1 MEEGLSTPVGTRRS
15 FFVKATMLISS
26 IIGFSLTVP
35 IVGYMVSPALKRQ
48 PKDWISVAKIEDIPA
63 NEPTA
68 LDYSMTVKDGWQNSQ
83 STKGIWAVKR
93 DDGEITVYSPICP
106 HLGCGYRWENQDRL
120 FKCPCHGSVYDME
133 GTVKAGPA
141 PRPLDTLPSKIE
153 NGNLLVMYQEFKSG
167 LPDKVEL

>member
-15 FFVKATMLISS
+15 FFVKVTTAISS
-26 IIGFSLTVP
+26 FIGISLALP
-35 IVGYMVSPALKRQ
+35 IVGYLISPALRRQ
-48 PKDWISVAKIEDIPA
+48 PKEWVSVGKIDDIPA
-63 NEPTA
+63 DTPTA

-93 DDGEITVYSPICP
+93 EDGHVTVYSPICP
-106 HLGCGYRWENQDRL
+106 HLGCGYRWGNQERL

-141 PRPLDTLPSKIE
+141 PRPLDTLPSKVE
-153 NGNLLVMYQEFKSG
+153 NGELLVLYQEFKSG